1 MRKYVY
7 PIIILA
13 CAAIYYVYQS
23 NEDGAYPEGSHAPD
37 NFLNRNVNSDGI
49 KSLSRKDFL
58 PTSKNQ
64 IVHHHTYS
72 LSYNEQHEQ
81 AEWTAHVLRTRDITN
96 SDYKRPYFEIDNK
109 VTTGAA
115 HWRNYKK
122 SGYDKGH
129 LVPAGDRKSTKAA
142 YDETFLTSNIS
153 PQLHDFNAGIW
164 NALEQKTRYYA
175 QRYHEVYVVT
185 GPILKDDL
193 KSIGT
198 EQVSVPEHYY
208 KILYRYD
215 AAGGKMLAFLIP
227 HEKSN
232 KSIYEFITSVDE
244 IEKLTGTDFFAQLP
258 DGMEEQLEAGKSFK
272 GW

>member
-1 MRKYVY
+1 MRKYIY

-13 CAAIYYVYQS
+13 CAAIYYFYQ
-23 NEDGAYPEGSHAPD
+23 D
-37 NFLNRNVNSDGI
+37 NSSDLYSEENLSQEEYLNTEVNDNGL
-49 KSLSRKDFL
+49 KPLTRKALL
-58 PTSKNQ
+58 PSSENQ

-81 AEWTAHVLRTRDITN
+81 AEWTAHILRASDI
-96 SDYKRPYFEIDNK
+96 SSRDYKRPYFEIDDK
-109 VTTGAA
+109 VKTKAA

-153 PQLHDFNAGIW
+153 PQIHEFNAGIW
-164 NALEQKTRYYA
+164 NTLEQKTRYYA
-175 QRYHEVYVVT
+175 KRYDEVYVVT
-185 GPILKDDL
+185 GSILTNNL

-198 EQVSVPEHYY
+198 EKVSVPERFY
-208 KILYRYD
+208 KIIYRND
-215 AAGGKMLAFLIP
+215 SNGGKMLAFLMP
-227 HEKSN
+227 HRETDA
-232 KSIYEFITSVDE
+232 SIYDFITSVDR
-244 IEKLTGTDFFAQLP
+244 IEELTGTDFFAQLP
-258 DGMEEQLEAGKSFK
+258 DSIENKLEASSSSK